1 MKFSNPHERYCMV
14 KKSVNKP
21 AIGIDSRMIRSTGI
35 GTYLRN
41 LLSGLQHQLQ
51 ARPVLYGNPE
61 QLQSFSFPVKN
72 FQAPIYSVKEQAV
85 YPFLLGQC
93 DLWHAPHYN
102 IPVFRPPGTK
112 LVVTIHDLIHWVF
125 KNEYFSKV
133 QNLYAYVMLNAAVSG
148 SDHIITVSE
157 HTKHDL
163 VHMFHAP
170 ESKISVIYEAV
181 EEHFQPTAEISD
193 IQTRYGLPDRYFL
206 HVGSLKP
213 HKNIQWLVH
222 AFRQWH
228 AGGKIKT
235 PLVLVGKK
243 DSSYKPELKELA
255 ELESD
260 PIIIHIKNVEAI
272 EDLVKIYSGATALI
286 HPSLYEG
293 FGLTLLE
300 AMACGTPVITSPNA
314 SIPEVV
320 GDSALMVPSS
330 DADALLAAVEKL
342 ESDPAVRREWSEK
355 GLQHVKQFSWAETA
369 RKTAQV
375 YESVLEKKIGKSR

>member
-1 MKFSNPHERYCMV
+1 MKPAA
-14 KKSVNKP
+14 NKP
-21 AIGIDSRMIRSTGI
+21 AVAIDSRMIRSTGI

-41 LLSGLQHQLQ
+41 LLSGLEHKL
-51 ARPVLYGNPE
+51 AEAPVLYGDTS
-61 QLQSFSFPVKN
+61 QLSGLSFPVRK
-72 FQAPIYSVKEQAV
+72 FQAPIYSIKEQLV
-85 YPFLLGQC
+85 YPFLLGGC
-93 DLWHAPHYN
+93 KLWHAPHYN
-102 IPVFRPPGTK
+102 IPVFRPPGTR

-133 QNLYAYVMLNAAVSG
+133 QNVYAYLMLNAAVSS

-181 EEHFQPTAEISD
+181 EDHFRPTQD
-193 IQTRYGLPDRYFL
+193 IRDLQVRYGLPNHYFL

-213 HKNIQWLVH
+213 HKNIQWLVR
-222 AFRQWH
+222 AFRKWH
-228 AGGKIKT
+228 AEGKVQT

-243 DSSYKPELKELA
+243 DSSYKPELQELA

-260 PIIIHIKNVEAI
+260 NIVVHIKNVEAT
-272 EDLVKIYSGATALI
+272 EDLIKIYGGATALI

-320 GDSALMVPSS
+320 GESAWMVPSNDS
-330 DADALLAAVEKL
+330 EALLNAVTKL
-342 ESDPAVRREWSEK
+342 ETEPAVRREWSEK
-355 GLQHVKQFSWAETA
+355 GLAHVKQFSWQETA
-369 RKTAQV
+369 KKTVTV
-375 YESVLEKKIGKSR
+375 YEKVLGRKLANAG